1 MTGGNG
7 FCKALRVWERK
18 IGRQGKAAKGIVDLN
33 ERFVDE

>member
-1 MTGGNG
+1 MTSGR

-18 IGRQGKAAKGIVDLN
+18 IGRGKAPKGIVDLN